1 LPEHETE
8 HEPKPEHEPAPT
20 RASDRAPQPEVQDDD
35 APPESTKVD
44 FPCGQCGAK
53 LTWNPD
59 TDALGCE
66 HCGAHQPVPRAD
78 GEIVERALSDAG
90 AAARGLGVE
99 HRAVRCA
106 TCGAT
111 VELADVRTAQSCAFC
126 GSTSVLEQGANRN
139 LIRPESILPLDVG
152 RAAVEANFRR
162 WIGGLWF
169 RPNALKHVKR
179 FDALGVY
186 VPYWTFD
193 ADVRSDWSAD
203 AGYYYYVTVMV
214 PVTRNGRTTMES
226 RQVRKI
232 RWVPAWGKR
241 RDKYDDLLVHASRGV
256 SEELAKRLGEYDT
269 SKLVPYRPEYLAGFL
284 AEEYQLDLEGAWAV
298 GREAIVAQQLQRC
311 AGDVPGDTHRALR
324 VHNEI
329 DDVRWKHV
337 LLPMWSLSY
346 RFAGKTYPVL
356 VHGVSG
362 KVHGEAPLSWAKIL
376 LAIGAALAAVGL
388 AVALANLR

>member
-1 LPEHETE
+1 LSEPHREPLSETE
-8 HEPKPEHEPAPT
+8 TAGETAT
-20 RASDRAPQPEVQDDD
+20 
-35 APPESTKVD
+35 STKVD
-44 FPCGQCGAK
+44 FPCPECGAK

-59 TDALGCE
+59 SDALSCE
-66 HCGAHQPVPRAD
+66 HCGAQQPVPRAD
-78 GEIVERALSDAG
+78 GAIVERALSEAG

-99 HRAVRCA
+99 QRAVRCA
-106 TCGAT
+106 SCGAT
-111 VELADVRTAQSCAFC
+111 VELADVRTAQNCAFC
-126 GSTSVLEQGANRN
+126 GSTSVLEQSANRN

-152 RAAVEANFRR
+152 RAAVEASFKR

-169 RPNALKHVKR
+169 RPNALKQVKR

-193 ADVRSDWSAD
+193 ADVRSEWSAD

-214 PVTRNGRTTMES
+214 PVTRNGRTTLQP

-256 SEELAKRLGEYDT
+256 SEELARRLGGYDT

-284 AEEYQLDLEGAWAV
+284 AEEYQLDLEGAWSVA
-298 GREAIVAQQLQRC
+298 RDDIVAKQRQRC
-311 AGDVPGDTHRALR
+311 AGDVPGDTHRALN

-346 RFAGKTYPVL
+346 RFHGKHYPVL
-356 VHGVSG
+356 VHGVTG
-362 KVHGEAPLSWAKIL
+362 KVHGKAPLSWVKIA
-376 LAIGAALAAVGL
+376 LAVGAAFAVAAV
-388 AVALANLR
+388 AAIAIASAN